1 MTVDGETM
9 TPRESTALG
18 DRIQP
23 RDCDL
28 LIVGA
33 GPAGMAA
40 AVQAKALG
48 MSVIVLDEQ
57 PRSGGQIWR
66 DAGQVSPEM
75 LQLLGVDYALGRDAV
90 TALRA
95 SGAEVIHDCLV
106 WDIDRDRTVSALH
119 AERVMQ
125 FRPRELLLATG
136 AMERPSPV
144 PGWTLPGVMNAG
156 AAQIALKTAGLVPQG
171 RVVLAGCGPLLLL
184 LAVQLARAG
193 VKDLTVVETTEA
205 GAGRRALRHLPE
217 ALRHP
222 KLLLKG
228 LSLLASLRL
237 HGVRHIRRAS
247 QLRVMGQGRAEALQF
262 MAGGQSQTLAA
273 DTVLLHHGVLPNT
286 QLTRLLRLAH
296 RWDTGQ
302 QAWHVEAD
310 AFGLTGLAGIRVA
323 GDGTSIA
330 GARAAELRGAIVALA
345 SARALGVL
353 DAHRFEEGLKP
364 LRRELDRE
372 LAARPFLDT
381 LYAPPQWIT
390 QPADEVIV
398 CRCEEV
404 SAGRIRE
411 MALLGCE
418 GPNQTK
424 FFSRCGMGPCQGRI
438 CGTVVT
444 QLLAEA
450 LDRSPQEVG
459 AYRIR
464 APIKP
469 IPLRALAS
477 LAQDDAN

>member
-1 MTVDGETM
+1 MTAPQE
-9 TPRESTALG
+9 
-18 DRIQP
+18 
-23 RDCDL
+23 CDL

-40 AVQAKALG
+40 AVQARALG
-48 MSVIVLDEQ
+48 LSVVLLDEQ

-66 DAGQVSPEM
+66 DAGRASPALM
-75 LQLLGVDYALGRDAV
+75 RLLGADYALGRSAV
-90 TALRA
+90 AALDA
-95 SGAEVIHDCLV
+95 SGARVMYECLV
-106 WDIDRDRTVSALH
+106 WDIDRDRTVSALQ
-119 AERVMQ
+119 AGQVLQ

-136 AMERPSPV
+136 AMERPSPL

-156 AAQIALKTAGLVPQG
+156 AAQIALKTAGIVPEG

-193 VKDLTVVETTEA
+193 VRDLTVVETTGQ
-205 GAGRRALRHLPE
+205 GAARRALRHLPQ

-228 LSLLASLRL
+228 LSLIAALRR
-237 HGVRHIRRAS
+237 HGVRHIRGAS
-247 QLRVMGQGRAEALQF
+247 GLSVTGQGRAEALSFKAQGRSH
-262 MAGGQSQTLAA
+262 MIGA
-273 DTVLLHHGVLPNT
+273 DLVLLHHGVQPNT
-286 QLTRLLRLAH
+286 QLTRLLRLSH
-296 RWDTGQ
+296 RWDEVQ
-302 QAWHVEAD
+302 QAWHVETD
-310 AFGLTGLAGIRVA
+310 EFGLTAVPGLRVA
-323 GDGTSIA
+323 GDGGSIA
-330 GARAAELRGAIVALA
+330 GARAAELRGAIAALA
-345 SARALGVL
+345 SAKALGCLNADGFDERV
-353 DAHRFEEGLKP
+353 RP
-364 LRRELDRE
+364 LRRELQRE

-381 LYAPPQWIT
+381 LYAPPGWIT
-390 QPADEVIV
+390 QPADEVTV

-411 MALLGCE
+411 MARLGCE

-424 FFSRCGMGPCQGRI
+424 FFSRCGMGPCQGRV

-444 QLLAEA
+444 QVLAEA
-450 LDRSPQEVG
+450 LGRSPQQVG

-477 LAQDDAN
+477 LAQDDTN